1 MKRILLVFS
10 IVLIA
15 GFLLSGCFLFGEKY
29 EPGDQMGDGAWYA
42 EHDYGLGNRTVKGVI
57 DGSAIEWEEAYM
69 NEVSYTL
76 IRHYDDGTEVDLL
89 ADVRDENG
97 LLRMACHEE
106 DGSFVISGLPSWE
119 LTDDSYVRGEI
130 VNYGGSEEGQP
141 EAFQFLRTFST
152 EELSEETTID
162 IGTYKLKPINSV
174 YSLTFDFKYMY
185 RGEGSDYVEKT
196 YEEATSLGFEL
207 TGGNWA
213 GGSGVGEGIYAYLLK
228 NVTDA
233 DVQAGKIVLDN
244 CIAGGEYKVGATIS
258 VDGNLMGKPN
268 PPVKIAIDA
277 GNPTPTVDAYYYLD

>member
-1 MKRILLVFS
+1 MKKILFGFS

-15 GFLLSGCFLFGEKY
+15 GCLLSGCFLFGERY

-57 DGSAIEWEEAYM
+57 DDSAIEWEDAYM

-76 IRHYDDGTEVDLL
+76 IRYYDDGTEVDLL
-89 ADVRDENG
+89 ADVRDEHG

-152 EELSEETTID
+152 EALSEETTID
-162 IGTYKLKPINSV
+162 IGTYTLKPINSA

-185 RGEGSDYVEKT
+185 GGESLNYVEKT
-196 YEEATSLGFEL
+196 YEEATALGFEL
-207 TGGNWA
+207 TGGNWS
-213 GGSGVGEGIYAYLLK
+213 GGSGVGEGNYAYLLK
-228 NVTDA
+228 EVMDA

-244 CIAGGEYKVGATIS
+244 CIAGGEYEVGATIF
-258 VDGNLMGKPN
+258 VDGNLMGA
-268 PPVKIAIDA
+268 PPQNEKITID
-277 GNPTPTVDAYYYLD
+277 GDNPTPTVDAYYYLD

>member
-1 MKRILLVFS
+1 MKKIILVFS

-15 GFLLSGCFLFGEKY
+15 GCLLSGCFLFGEKY

-57 DGSAIEWEEAYM
+57 DDSAIEWEDAYM

-106 DGSFVISGLPSWE
+106 DGSFIISGLPSWE

-141 EAFQFLRTFST
+141 EAFQFIRTFST
-152 EELSEETTID
+152 KELSEETTID
-162 IGTYKLKPINSV
+162 IGTYKLKPINSA
-174 YSLTFDFKYMY
+174 YTLTFDFKYMH
-185 RGEGSDYVEKT
+185 RGGGLNYVEKT
-196 YEEATSLGFEL
+196 YEEATALGFEL

-213 GGSGVGEGIYAYLLK
+213 GGSGVGAGNYAYLLK

-244 CIAGGEYKVGATIS
+244 CLAGGEYKVGATIF
-258 VDGNLMGKPN
+258 VDGNLMGA
-268 PPVKIAIDA
+268 PPQNEKITIDA